1 MVPYAECWSPLNSR
15 ITSHP
20 VSGCRDLEVRPLGG
34 DRGGHE
40 GSAVMGATSELMR
53 GPRGVRCP
61 PPPPVCGGT
70 ASPSST
76 WGAQCPPPPP
86 GGMAPLPS
94 TRGVRL
100 TPPHAGGTARCP
112 WLWPGKRR
120 LLHLPAREVGIR
132 PPEPNKIP
140 WFTNHSPRILLQH
153 PRHQGN
159 LWTYLAWV
167 LTRKC

>member
-1 MVPYAECWSPLNSR
+1 MVPYAERWSPPNSR

-20 VSGCRDLEVRPLGG
+20 VSGCWDLEVRPVGG

-76 WGAQCPPPPP
+76 RGARCPPPPP

-94 TRGVRL
+94 TQGVRL
-100 TPPHAGGTARCP
+100 TPPHMRGARQDAPGCGPGNAGCSICLHVRLGSDLQNLIKSRGLQTTVHGSCYSIRDTRETCGHT
-112 WLWPGKRR
+112 WPG
-120 LLHLPAREVGIR
+120 
-132 PPEPNKIP
+132 
-140 WFTNHSPRILLQH
+140 S
-153 PRHQGN
+153 
-159 LWTYLAWV
+159 
-167 LTRKC
+167 